1 MDYRYRIVFDMTEN
15 LVLAE
20 HLLDSAGIKFDYDS
34 GGRMMITQ
42 EGLDILDN
50 NDIDCCDYNIVAE
63 C

>member
-1 MDYRYRIVFDMTEN
+1 MFDMTED